1 MANVFINDP
10 LLGGQ
15 ANYQHQID
23 ELSRM
28 QRELEERKN
37 AFMNQR
43 AVSNKPVQPSLC
55 DEIDKLTDALTDREF
70 SIINEN
76 REVRKSQEAI
86 ASIMNREYL
95 RLMRPMV
102 EGTADGK
109 EALGNHLR
117 LLKSLKKEASRA
129 VERNMELFNE
139 YTEKYADMTYADF
152 LKMKRSN
159 N

>member
-15 ANYQHQID
+15 ANYQQQID

-37 AFMNQR
+37 AFINQR

-55 DEIDKLTDALTDREF
+55 DEIDKLTDELTDREF

-76 REVRKSQEAI
+76 PEFRKSQETI
-86 ASIMNREYL
+86 AAIMNREYL
-95 RLMRPMV
+95 RIMRPVV

-109 EALGNHLR
+109 EALENHLR
-117 LLKSLKKEASRA
+117 LLKSLKKEASRV

>member
-15 ANYQHQID
+15 ANYQQQID

-37 AFMNQR
+37 AFINQR

-55 DEIDKLTDALTDREF
+55 DEIDKLTDELTDREF

-76 REVRKSQEAI
+76 PEFRKSQEAI
-86 ASIMNREYL
+86 AAIMNREYL
-95 RLMRPMV
+95 RVMRP
-102 EGTADGK
+102 
-109 EALGNHLR
+109 
-117 LLKSLKKEASRA
+117 A
-129 VERNMELFNE
+129 V
-139 YTEKYADMTYADF
+139 
-152 LKMKRSN
+152 
-159 N
+159 

>member
-10 LLGGQ
+10 LLGG

-43 AVSNKPVQPSLC
+43 SVSNKPVQPSLC
-55 DEIDKLTDALTDREF
+55 DEIDKLTDSLTDREF
-70 SIINEN
+70 SIINDNPEFQ
-76 REVRKSQEAI
+76 KSQERI
-86 ASIMNREYL
+86 AGIMNREYL
-95 RLMRPMV
+95 KIMRPIV
-102 EGTADGK
+102 ESCPDGE
-109 EALGNHLR
+109 EALESHLN
-117 LLKSLKKEASRA
+117 LLKSLKKEASSA

-159 N
+159 K